1 MKKILSVFI
10 LIITLTFF
18 VACNVK
24 IENKQE
30 YRSIIDW
37 TTKSEKV
44 GESAY
49 YIHYE
54 IPKQGTMKDTI
65 ETNQKEVKLTFKNI
79 SGKADIYIYDKKGN
93 KLYEKIDAQADECI
107 LNNTEGKEITFEI
120 KGTEHEG
127 EFKINW

>member
-49 YIHYE
+49 YIHY
-54 IPKQGTMKDTI
+54 
-65 ETNQKEVKLTFKNI
+65 
-79 SGKADIYIYDKKGN
+79 KKGN

-127 EFKINW
+127 EFEINW